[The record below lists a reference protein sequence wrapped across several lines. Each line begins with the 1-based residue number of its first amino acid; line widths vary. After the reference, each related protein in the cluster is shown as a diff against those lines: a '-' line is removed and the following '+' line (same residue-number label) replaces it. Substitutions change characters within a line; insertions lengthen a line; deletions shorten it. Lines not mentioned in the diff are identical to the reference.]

1 MNKFAFSYKH
11 SCFKK
16 FVIGTRMPL
25 YANMSKKKKKAV
37 CTLANYY
44 SLSVNRELFLR
55 FAINTKCYKYIN
67 HPKTKYLGSVSC
79 LFRNFR
85 VVRERLA
92 FMKMKKNLNM
102 LLRDS
107 MNSFRENDKDL
118 FIQLNQILISSQN
131 QQGGLEGGFSY
142 SLSEIFSYI
151 KNIMDQDMYIKD
163 VGLMAND
170 TYVGHVDE
178 AILTIKSG
186 VYLPSNSNQKL
197 KIFICDLTDQDEE
210 QIQF

>member
-1 MNKFAFSYKH
+1 
-11 SCFKK
+11 
-16 FVIGTRMPL
+16 
-25 YANMSKKKKKAV
+25 
-37 CTLANYY
+37 
-44 SLSVNRELFLR
+44 
-55 FAINTKCYKYIN
+55 
-67 HPKTKYLGSVSC
+67 
-79 LFRNFR
+79 
-85 VVRERLA
+85 
-92 FMKMKKNLNM
+92 MKMKKNLNM